1 MAATH
6 RPPSFSMEDKLQAV
20 MSVRELIE
28 SGDCRTVPEACAA
41 AGVTLNRYDYFSN
54 DLRQAGYDLPRL
66 ALPKRL
72 VDDSRVPMKRGFTT
86 DAAFIP
92 DDGKKHKPVAVVMSE
107 RGVPV
112 GWFDSWAEADEL
124 AFDVPGS
131 RAVAG

>member
-1 MAATH
+1 MAATYK
-6 RPPSFSMEDKLQAV
+6 PPLFSLKDKLQAV

-86 DAAFIP
+86 DAAFIR

-112 GWFDSWAEADEL
+112 GWFDSWAEAGKV
-124 AFDVPGS
+124 ASCAPGAV
-131 RAVAG
+131 AVAG